1 MFTTGS
7 KLFLGAT
14 AVSALGAI
22 VWAASTGG
30 AAGIMGTVGLSCVA
44 VVFAFLAGLNFY
56 TRDGNVPGNTPDP
69 DRNTA
74 AGQRAA
80 GNSMWP
86 LTAAIG
92 VGGIVVGAVS
102 RPVVFKVAIVVL
114 LAALV
119 EWMIQGFSE
128 RASADATYNEGIRR
142 RLLHPLEFPILG
154 AAIGAVVVYGFS
166 RVMLSASKDAGK
178 IIFILLGALVL
189 FAGFV
194 IAGRRG
200 MAKGTSLGIAV
211 VGGVALLS
219 VGVVSA
225 VDGQRTITPHPELTA
240 AVCLG
245 KGSAEQEAELDK
257 NTSEKVAAKSSVAA
271 NVVLTNNNRLVAF
284 VNGIPNVE
292 YHELTV
298 GRSTDT
304 RVLFHNNTA
313 IDQRLTARLGTF
325 TQKDGTKGNENAV
338 CTVRI
343 RKGGEAFLT
352 FRIAKSQAAS
362 STPYQLIVPGLDGRV
377 IELLVP

>member
-14 AVSALGAI
+14 AVSTIGAI

-30 AAGIMGTVGLSCVA
+30 AAGVMGTVGLTSVA
-44 VVFAFLAGLNFY
+44 LVFALLTGLNFL
-56 TRDGNVPGNTPDP
+56 TRDGNVAGNTPDP
-69 DRNTA
+69 DRTTA
-74 AGQRAA
+74 AGQPAV

-86 LTAAIG
+86 LVAG
-92 VGGIVVGAVS
+92 VGAAGIVIGTVS
-102 RPVVFKVAIVVL
+102 RPVVFKVAVVVL

-119 EWMIQGFSE
+119 EWLVQGFSE
-128 RASADATYNEGIRR
+128 RASGDPAYNDGIRK

-154 AAIGAVVVYGFS
+154 AFIAAAVIYGFS

-178 IIFILLGALVL
+178 IIFIFLGALVL

-194 IAGRRG
+194 IAARRG
-200 MAKGTSLGIAV
+200 MAKGTALGIGV
-211 VGGVALLS
+211 IGGVALLS

-225 VDGQRTITPHPELTA
+225 IDGQRTITPHPELTA

-271 NVVLTNNNRLVAF
+271 NVVLTSNNRLVAF
-284 VNGIPNVE
+284 INGIPNVE

-298 GRSTDT
+298 GRSTET
-304 RVLFHNNTA
+304 RVLFRNETGV
-313 IDQRLTARLGTF
+313 DQRLTARLGTF
-325 TQKDGTKGNENAV
+325 TQKDGTKGNEEAV

-352 FRIAKSQAAS
+352 FKVAKPQAAS
-362 STPYQLIVPGLDGRV
+362 STPYQLMIPGLDGRV
-377 IELLVP
+377 VQLLVP

>member
-14 AVSALGAI
+14 AVTAGGAI

-30 AAGIMGTVGLSCVA
+30 AAGVMGTVGLATVA
-44 VVFAFLAGLNFY
+44 VVFAFLTGLNFY
-56 TRDGNVPGNTPDP
+56 TRDGNVPGNTVDP
-69 DRNTA
+69 DHNTA
-74 AGQRAA
+74 AGQHSV

-86 LTAAIG
+86 LVAAVG
-92 VGGIVVGAVS
+92 AGGIVVGVVS
-102 RPVVFKVAIVVL
+102 RPVVFKVAVVVL

-119 EWMIQGFSE
+119 EWMVQGFSE
-128 RASADATYNEGIRR
+128 RASADAAYNEGIRK

-154 AAIGAVVVYGFS
+154 AFIAAAVIYGFS

-178 IIFILLGALVL
+178 LIFIFLGALVL
-189 FAGFV
+189 FAGFL
-194 IAGRRG
+194 IAARRG
-200 MAKGTSLGIAV
+200 MAKGTALGIGV
-211 VGGVALLS
+211 VGGMALLS

-225 VDGQRTITPHPELTA
+225 IGGQRTITPHPELTA

-245 KGSAEQEAELDK
+245 KGSPEQEAELDK

-271 NVVLTNNNRLVAF
+271 NLVLTNDNRLVAF

-304 RVLFHNNTA
+304 RVLFRNETGV
-313 IDQRLTARLGTF
+313 DQRLTARLGTF
-325 TQKDGTKGNENAV
+325 TQKDGTKGNEDAV

-343 RKGGEAFLT
+343 RKGGEAFLN
-352 FRIAKSQAAS
+352 FRIARPQAAS
-362 STPYQLIVPGLDGRV
+362 STPYQLMIPGLDGRV
-377 IELLVP
+377 VQLLVP